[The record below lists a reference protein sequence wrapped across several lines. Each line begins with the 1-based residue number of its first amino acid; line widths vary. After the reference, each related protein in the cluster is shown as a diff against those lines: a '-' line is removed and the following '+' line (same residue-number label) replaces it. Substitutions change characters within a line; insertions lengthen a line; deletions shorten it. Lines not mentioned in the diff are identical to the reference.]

1 MKYYVA
7 ALITCYAA
15 FSCKS
20 QYDAVS
26 VKINAAGEKVRV
38 NVPKGYTRET
48 VLGDSE
54 YEQKFIYSDSSV
66 FYVSTFNNTSNYDDI
81 RQSNQYGRWFDA
93 IHSEEKALEAFY
105 GRNKNSFFWKDI
117 VLGNVIVGYTQ
128 ADSIKSKKFDA
139 TISRFI
145 KRYHGDR

>member
-7 ALITCYAA
+7 ALITCCTA

-20 QYDAVS
+20 QYETVS
-26 VKINAAGEKVRV
+26 VKINAAGEKVRL
-38 NVPKGYTRET
+38 NVPKDYTRET

-54 YEQKFIYSDSSV
+54 YEQRFLYPDSSIL
-66 FYVSTFNNTSNYDDI
+66 YVSTFNNTSNYDDI
-81 RQSNQYGRWFDA
+81 RQSNEYGRWFDA
-93 IHSEEKALEAFY
+93 IHTEDKTIEIFY
-105 GRNKNSFFWKDI
+105 GRSENNFFWKD
-117 VLGNVIVGYTQ
+117 VVVGSVIVGYTE

-145 KRYHGDR
+145 ERYHNDE